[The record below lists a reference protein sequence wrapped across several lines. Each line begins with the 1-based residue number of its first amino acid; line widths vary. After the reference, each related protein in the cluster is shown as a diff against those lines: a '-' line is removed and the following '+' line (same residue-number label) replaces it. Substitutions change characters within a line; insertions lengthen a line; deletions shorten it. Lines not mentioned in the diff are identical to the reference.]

1 VVHGNVPASML
12 NYVRLFSPSVK
23 RDLLV
28 QADMQKIQ
36 LALHRL
42 GIKFGGLVYLA
53 NTPGLQ
59 PGANGSNPLS
69 STKISNSRPC

>member
-1 VVHGNVPASML
+1 MQSYALP
-12 NYVRLFSPSVK
+12 FSLREKSGQ
-23 RDLLV
+23 LV

-36 LALHRL
+36 LALRRL

-69 STKISNSRPC
+69 STIL